1 MTNGQKRYINSLM
14 SDKFYI
20 SYKTFQEIL
29 LDKKLISPSELKELF
44 IELERYDLVTGLD
57 SFIKERKELL
67 NNIEER
73 ANTLAKDLIKKDN
86 EVLEI
91 LNS

>member
-57 SFIKERKELL
+57 SFIK
-67 NNIEER
+67 
-73 ANTLAKDLIKKDN
+73 DLIKKDN
-86 EVLEI
+86 EILEI